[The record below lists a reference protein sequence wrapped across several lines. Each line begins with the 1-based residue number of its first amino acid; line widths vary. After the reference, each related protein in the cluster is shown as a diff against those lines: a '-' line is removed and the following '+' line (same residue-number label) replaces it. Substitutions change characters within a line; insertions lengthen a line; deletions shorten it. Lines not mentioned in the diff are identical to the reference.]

1 MLELNK
7 RCSCLNTAISKV
19 LPIIV
24 LVVAAVAVAGYFT
37 LLQSPSPQAKPEPI
51 NAQQPTP
58 KPAELQQDPRA
69 ASLRQIA
76 EKYIKQFASKD
87 VDGMMTNYIPENAY
101 AEWGGVNAGSFAGRY
116 DGTHN
121 IRILWS
127 SIIANTVNITERHE
141 GYDARINGDN
151 AEVKYAVYFNGTG
164 TQIGRFEIK
173 TDVIQKY
180 QYMDGKWL
188 INNDLWIF
196 RTFKTEQVVEGTV
209 FPLHWRKVGD
219 FSVWN
224 DRAKEIFS
232 TLMP

>member
-1 MLELNK
+1 LNQ
-7 RCSCLNTAISKV
+7 AISKV

-24 LVVAAVAVAGYFT
+24 LVAVVAVVVGYFV
-37 LLQSPSPQAKPEPI
+37 LLQPPKPEPI
-51 NAQQPTP
+51 NAQQPTL
-58 KPAELQQDPRA
+58 KPPEPQQDSRA
-69 ASLRQIA
+69 GSLRETA
-76 EKYIKQFASKD
+76 ERHIRQFNSKD
-87 VDGMMTNYIPENAY
+87 VDGMMANYIPENAY
-101 AEWGGVNAGSFAGRY
+101 AEWGGVNAGTFAGKY

-127 SIIANTVNITERHE
+127 SIISNTVNITERHE
-141 GYDARINGDN
+141 SYDGRIVGDN
-151 AEVKYAVYFNGTG
+151 AEVKYTVYFNGTG

-180 QYMDGKWL
+180 QYVNGRWL

-196 RTFKTEQVVEGTV
+196 RAFKTEQVVEGTV
-209 FPLHWRKVGD
+209 FPLHWRKAGD

-232 TLMP
+232 RLMP